1 MKKILFLGLF
11 FFSPLVFGQE
21 DRASCMQ
28 RCVYDYN
35 IFVKAND
42 KKYKFDEQ
50 GQIIDDNNEGVL
62 RKMEMLNLAKKLERC
77 QRSC

>member
-1 MKKILFLGLF
+1 
-11 FFSPLVFGQE
+11 
-21 DRASCMQ
+21 MQ
-28 RCVYDYN
+28 RCMDDYN